1 MNTPFKNYIIEIM
14 KLPLAYY
21 GNPVLRQKGARV
33 DEINDELRLLVQD
46 MVETMFAERGMG
58 LAAPQVS
65 RSIALFI
72 THVPIEKGEDEW
84 EEGPL
89 RVFINP
95 KIIER
100 SDEEWILD
108 EGCLSIPGV
117 RGDVIR
123 PITITIEY
131 TDMMGERKTETYTGL
146 EARCIMHENDHING
160 TLYIDR
166 MDPKERKAI
175 ENHLRGIKKKYNK
188 S

>member
-1 MNTPFKNYIIEIM
+1 MR
-14 KLPLAYY
+14 LPLAYY

-33 DEINDELRLLVQD
+33 NEINDELRQFVED
-46 MVETMFAERGMG
+46 MIETMVAERGMG
-58 LAAPQVS
+58 LAAPQVF

-72 THVPIEKGEDEW
+72 THVPIPKENDEW

-95 KIIER
+95 KILER
-100 SDEEWILD
+100 SDEVWILD
-108 EGCLSIPGV
+108 EGCLSIPGI

-123 PITITIEY
+123 PFSIKIEY
-131 TDMMGERKTETYTGL
+131 TDLTGERKTESYSGL

-166 MDPKERKAI
+166 MDPKERKAV
-175 ENHLRGIKKKYNK
+175 EDHLRGIKKKYNN
-188 S
+188 